1 MEIDIE
7 NTVRSYGDMVLRLAV
22 VNTKNMAEAEDI
34 FQEVFLQLIR
44 NKECIQDQEH
54 LKSWLIRVTINKSR
68 SYLTSFWNKFTQGLG
83 EAEEVED
90 EEAIRVLFSKESLS
104 DVTRAI
110 LEMPLKYRK
119 VIHLYY
125 YEGFSTKEVADI
137 LGKKES
143 TLRCELSRGRKM
155 LEKKL
160 GEAVAL

>member
-7 NTVRSYGDMVLRLAV
+7 DIVRSYGDMVLRLAV
-22 VNTKNMAEAEDI
+22 INTKNMTEAEDI

-44 NKECIQDQEH
+44 NKASIQDEEH

-83 EAEEVED
+83 VVNDMED
-90 EEAIRVLFSKESLS
+90 EAALRKLFDKESFS
-104 DVTRAI
+104 DMTKVI
-110 LEMPLKYRK
+110 MELPIKYRK

-137 LGKKES
+137 LGEKES
-143 TLRCELSRGRKM
+143 TLRSELRRGRRI
-155 LEKKL
+155 LERKL
-160 GEAVAL
+160 GEAV